1 MVSMESERTTGTRNS
16 AAQFLLRAMASPM
29 PRLSARFFAAYA
41 NSAGRAVSRPRAS
54 TMDSTGCERKASWAR
69 LATTS
74 SASCAKTARI
84 SARSAAERCAPP
96 VQTAILRSRVA
107 RPWRSASTSSGLRV
121 STGCRPQIFLAKH
134 YCTGGARGSD
144 GRHGLAV
151 PFQQHGGGLRRGD
164 LIRGLRGEMAV
175 LARCNLSVE
184 HYLAVGKDA
193 HARGGGGGHG
203 EIKCSGIH
211 LGRVAGGRGRG
222 LRRSER
228 LRGNRGR
235 LFGVAIR
242 RVAPPGVD
250 SCRHQR
256 SNDGQRTERKGHGD
270 PFGWCR
276 DATLRRKLR
285 FGGLITVRQVVF
297 SEQVFFVKAQVLGDG
312 AHEAAIENA
321 ARELVPIF
329 IFQGFQKS

>member
-1 MVSMESERTTGTRNS
+1 MLSVESERTTGTRYS
-16 AAQFLLRAMASPM
+16 AAQFLLRAMVSPM

-41 NSAGRAVSRPRAS
+41 NSAGRADSRPRAS

-151 PFQQHGGGLRRGD
+151 QFQQHRGIVRRGD
-164 LIRGLRGEMAV
+164 LKRGLRGEMAG
-175 LARCNLSVE
+175 LGCWNLWVE
-184 HYLAVGKDA
+184 PPLSGGKDA
-193 HARGGGGGHG
+193 HPRGRGGGRGERKSKGNCLGPVAREGGPAAG
-203 EIKCSGIH
+203 PPRA
-211 LGRVAGGRGRG
+211 LAGG
-222 LRRSER
+222 
-228 LRGNRGR
+228 
-235 LFGVAIR
+235 
-242 RVAPPGVD
+242 P
-250 SCRHQR
+250 
-256 SNDGQRTERKGHGD
+256 
-270 PFGWCR
+270 
-276 DATLRRKLR
+276 
-285 FGGLITVRQVVF
+285 
-297 SEQVFFVKAQVLGDG
+297 
-312 AHEAAIENA
+312 
-321 ARELVPIF
+321 
-329 IFQGFQKS
+329 